1 MVDLICASDHVEN
14 VILELAI
21 LQNTWKIIQQNI
33 ENMQALIYSLLNID
47 DLKLAKYFIVTS

>member
-47 DLKLAKYFIVTS
+47 NLKLAKSFIVTS

>member
-1 MVDLICASDHVEN
+1 MVDLICTSDHVEN